1 VDKITFI
8 NPTVEIFS
16 QGEEVVTGQVA
27 DTNAAWLS
35 SQLIAMGFKVSRHT
49 AVGDQ
54 LDALINLLKEIA
66 SRSDCCLCTGGL
78 GPTTDDLTREAV
90 AVAFDAPLY
99 FDETAL
105 KNIQGF
111 FQQRGKVMAEV
122 NRQQA
127 FFPQGATPIDNLWG
141 TAPAFSFKFER
152 CLFIFL
158 PGVPYE
164 MQQLFNVKIKQSLAA
179 CFALKPQS
187 LITIKTFG
195 IGESELQGVLNT
207 LNLPDFVTIGFRA
220 TADEVQVKLLFNA
233 SVTIDDKKILIHQI
247 THKMGDNVF
256 AIDGLEKRVGNLV
269 DIVSTRL
276 EENKQTLAMI
286 ETVSQGLFAA
296 KCVGHVWLLNSS
308 FCANLETL
316 KQQWQLET
324 EAELS
329 VIAKRLAKK
338 LQQQSGADFAL
349 VQLYDEGNALGNNNH
364 PHLLYNTLQTP
375 QGIYQQIQTLNGSQ
389 KNQQNRAAML
399 GFDLLRR
406 YLQQKKL

>member
-1 VDKITFI
+1 MDKTTFI

-16 QGEEVVTGQVA
+16 QGEEVITGQVA

-35 SQLIAMGFKVSRHT
+35 SQLITMGFNVSRHT

-54 LDALINLLKEIA
+54 LDALIKLLKEIA

-90 AVAFDAPLY
+90 ATAFNAPLY
-99 FDETAL
+99 FDEAAL

-111 FQQRGKVMAEV
+111 FQQREKVMAEV

-127 FFPQGATPIDNLWG
+127 FFPQGATAIDNLWG
-141 TAPAFSFKFER
+141 TAPAFSFKFQR

-164 MQQLFNVKIKQSLAA
+164 MRHLFNEKIKSHLAA
-179 CFALKPQS
+179 CFSLKPQP

-195 IGESELQGVLNT
+195 IGESELQVILNT
-207 LNLPDFVTIGFRA
+207 LNLPNFVKIGFRA
-220 TADEVQVKLLFNA
+220 TADEVQVKLLFNE
-233 SVTIDDKKILIHQI
+233 TITVDDKKILIQQI
-247 THKMGDNVF
+247 TDKMEDNVF
-256 AIDGLEKRVGNLV
+256 AVDGLENNTGNLV
-269 DIVSTRL
+269 DVVSTLL
-276 EENKQTLAMI
+276 EDNKQTLAMI
-286 ETVSQGLFAA
+286 ETLSQGLFAS
-296 KCVGHVWLLNSS
+296 KCVGQSWLLNSS

-324 EAELS
+324 KASLS
-329 VIAKRLAKK
+329 VIAKQLAKK

-349 VQLYDEGNALGNNNH
+349 VQLYNDRNTFSNENH
-364 PHLLYNTLQTP
+364 SRLLYNTLQTP
-375 QGIYQQIQTLNGSQ
+375 QRIYQQIQTLNGSQ
-389 KNQQNRAAML
+389 ENQQNRAAML

>member
-1 VDKITFI
+1 MDKITLI

-16 QGEEVVTGQVA
+16 QGEEVITGQVA

-35 SQLIAMGFKVSRHT
+35 LQLVTMGFKVSRHN

-54 LDALINLLKEIA
+54 LNELIELLKEIA
-66 SRSDCCLCTGGL
+66 NRADCCLCTGGL

-90 AVAFDAPLY
+90 AIAFDAPLY
-99 FDETAL
+99 FDEAAL
-105 KNIQGF
+105 KNIQRF
-111 FQQRGKVMAEV
+111 FQQRGKIMTAV

-127 FFPQGATPIDNLWG
+127 FFPQGATKIDNLWG
-141 TAPAFSFKFER
+141 TAPAFSFKFQG

-164 MQQLFNVKIKQSLAA
+164 MRHLFNEKIKASLMK
-179 CFALKPQS
+179 CFSLKPQP

-195 IGESELQGVLNT
+195 IGESELQDCLNT
-207 LNLPDFVTIGFRA
+207 LNLPTSVKIGFRA
-220 TADEVQVKLLFNA
+220 TADEVQVKLLFDK
-233 SVTIDDKKILIHQI
+233 SITIDDKKILIQQI
-247 THKMGDNVF
+247 TDKIGDCVF
-256 AIDGLEKRVGNLV
+256 AIDNLENSMGNLV
-269 DIVSTRL
+269 DVVSTIL
-276 EENKQTLAMI
+276 EENKQTLAII

-296 KCVGHVWLLNSS
+296 KCVTQTWLLNSS
-308 FCANLETL
+308 FCASLDVL
-316 KQQWQLET
+316 KRQWQLEVK
-324 EAELS
+324 ADLS
-329 VIAKRLAKK
+329 MIAQQLAQK

-349 VQLYDEGNALGNNNH
+349 VQLYSNDKVFGNNN
-364 PHLLYNTLQTP
+364 PSRLLYNTLQTP
-375 QGIYQQIQTLNGSQ
+375 QGIYQQIHTLNGSQ

>member
-16 QGEEVVTGQVA
+16 QGEEVITGQIA

-35 SQLIAMGFKVSRHT
+35 SQLIEMGFKVSRHT

-54 LDALINLLKEIA
+54 LDALVKLLKEIA

-105 KNIQGF
+105 KNIQRF
-111 FQQRGKVMAEV
+111 FQKRGKVMAEV

-127 FFPQGATPIDNLWG
+127 FFPQGATQIDNLWG
-141 TAPAFSFKFER
+141 TAPAFSFKFQR

-164 MQQLFNVKIKQSLAA
+164 MRHLFNAKIKASLMT
-179 CFALKPQS
+179 CFSLKPQP

-195 IGESELQGVLNT
+195 IGESELQVILNT
-207 LNLPDFVTIGFRA
+207 LNLPNFVKIGFRA
-220 TADEVQVKLLFNA
+220 TSDEVQVKLLFNKE
-233 SVTIDDKKILIHQI
+233 VTADDKSALIQKI
-247 THKMGDNVF
+247 TDKMGDRVF
-256 AIDGLEKRVGNLV
+256 AVGNLENNADSLV
-269 DIVSTRL
+269 DVVSTAL
-276 EENKQTLAMI
+276 EKNKQTLSAI
-286 ETVSQGLFAA
+286 ESVSQGLFAA
-296 KCVGHVWLLNSS
+296 KCVGHTWLLSSS
-308 FCANLETL
+308 FYTHFETL

-324 EAELS
+324 EIDLS
-329 VIAKRLAKK
+329 TVAQQLAKK

-349 VQLYDEGNALGNNNH
+349 VQLHDERNALSNNNH

-389 KNQQNRAAML
+389 KNKQNRAAML

>member
-1 VDKITFI
+1 VDKIAST

-16 QGEEVVTGQVA
+16 QGEEVITGQVA

-35 SQLIAMGFKVSRHT
+35 SQLIAMGFNVSRHT

-54 LDALINLLKEIA
+54 LDALIKLLKEI
-66 SRSDCCLCTGGL
+66 SRRADCCLCTGGL

-90 AVAFDAPLY
+90 ATAFDAPLY

-105 KNIQGF
+105 KNIQAF

-127 FFPQGATPIDNLWG
+127 FFPQGATKIDNLWG
-141 TAPAFSFKFER
+141 TAPAFSFKFQR

-164 MQQLFNVKIKQSLAA
+164 MRHLFNEKIKLSLETY
-179 CFALKPQS
+179 FSLKPQP

-195 IGESELQGVLNT
+195 IGESELQVILNT
-207 LNLPDFVTIGFRA
+207 LNLPDFVKIGFRA
-220 TADEVQVKLLFNA
+220 TADEVQVKLLFNER
-233 SVTIDDKKILIHQI
+233 VTIDDKEILIQQI
-247 THKMGDNVF
+247 TDKIGDPVF
-256 AIDGLEKRVGNLV
+256 AVDSLKNSVGNLV
-269 DIVSTRL
+269 DVVSTIL
-276 EENKQTLAMI
+276 DENKQTLAMI

-296 KCVGHVWLLNSS
+296 KCVGQLWLLNSS

-324 EAELS
+324 EAGLS
-329 VIAKRLAKK
+329 VIAKQLAEK

-349 VQLYDEGNALGNNNH
+349 VQLYNDSNTFGNENH
-364 PHLLYNTLQTP
+364 SRLLYNTLQTP
-375 QGIYQQIQTLNGSQ
+375 QGVYQQIQTLNGSQ